1 MSVIKHSKYRNSGIL
16 FELLVRR
23 TTADLLENKD
33 SRAVKLLKKYFT
45 NTELGREY
53 TLYTSLM
60 NTQKL
65 SESKADVLISTV
77 VEQYRKLNRQEIE
90 KSKFNLI
97 KEIKKSYDL
106 DEFFKAKIDNYKVYA
121 AIYTILES
129 QDNKKS
135 DITQIFSNKLTILE
149 HITKEPI
156 TDKTAPKAII
166 EELMKEDKEIRILAY
181 KILVEKFNEK
191 YQGMSARQKEVL
203 KTYIN
208 SISDSTALAEYLN
221 EQLTTLKAEIL
232 ELTKKVDDAA
242 TKIKLAEVVKF
253 IKPIKENKAV
263 KDETITGILQFIEL
277 VEEVNKIK

>member
-53 TLYTSLM
+53 YLYNSLI
-60 NTQKL
+60 NSQKIN
-65 SESKADVLISTV
+65 EAKADILINTVL
-77 VEQYRKLNRQEIE
+77 EQYKKLNKSEIE
-90 KSKFNLI
+90 KQKFNLI
-97 KEIKKSYDL
+97 KEVKRHYNL

-121 AIYTILES
+121 SIYTIFES
-129 QDNKKS
+129 QGNKKS
-135 DITQIFSNKLTILE
+135 DVTQVFNNKISILE

-156 TDKTAPKAII
+156 FDKSAPKAII

>member
-33 SRAVKLLKKYFT
+33 SRAVKILKKYFT

-53 TLYTSLM
+53 ALYNSLM
-60 NTQKL
+60 NSKKL
-65 SESKADVLISTV
+65 SESKADVLIATV
-77 VEQYRKLNRQEIE
+77 VEQYRKLNKQEIE

-97 KEIKKSYDL
+97 KEVKKSYDL
-106 DEFFKAKIDNYKVYA
+106 DEFFKAKIDNYKIYA
-121 AIYTILES
+121 SIYTILES

-135 DITQIFSNKLTILE
+135 DITQVFTNKLIILE

-166 EELMKEDKEIRILAY
+166 EDLMKEDKEIRILAY
-181 KILVEKFNEK
+181 KILVEKFNDK

-203 KTYIN
+203 KVYIN
-208 SISDSTALAEYLN
+208 SISDSTSLAEYLN
-221 EQLTTLKAEIL
+221 EELSKLKSEIV
-232 ELTKKVDDAA
+232 ELTQKVDDAA
-242 TKIKLAEVVKF
+242 TKIKLSEVVKF

>member
-53 TLYTSLM
+53 YLYNSLIKI
-60 NTQKL
+60 N
-65 SESKADVLISTV
+65 EAKADILINTVL
-77 VEQYRKLNRQEIE
+77 EQYKKLNKSEIE
-90 KSKFNLI
+90 KQKFNLI
-97 KEIKKSYDL
+97 KEVKRHYNL

-121 AIYTILES
+121 SIYTIFES
-129 QDNKKS
+129 QGNKKS
-135 DITQIFSNKLTILE
+135 DVTQVFNNKISILE

-156 TDKTAPKAII
+156 FDKSAPKAII

-203 KTYIN
+203 KVYIN

-221 EQLTTLKAEIL
+221 EQLTTLKAEIID
-232 ELTKKVDDAA
+232 LTKKVDDAA

>member
-53 TLYTSLM
+53 YLYNSLI
-60 NTQKL
+60 NSQKIN
-65 SESKADVLISTV
+65 EAKADILINTVL
-77 VEQYRKLNRQEIE
+77 EQYKKLNKSEIE
-90 KSKFNLI
+90 KQKFNLI
-97 KEIKKSYDL
+97 KEVKRHYNL

-121 AIYTILES
+121 SIYTIFES
-129 QDNKKS
+129 QGNKKS
-135 DITQIFSNKLTILE
+135 DVTQVFNNKISILE

-156 TDKTAPKAII
+156 FDKSAPKAII

-203 KTYIN
+203 KAYIN

-221 EQLTTLKAEIL
+221 EQLTTLKAEIID
-232 ELTKKVDDAA
+232 LTKKVDDAA

>member
-53 TLYTSLM
+53 YLYNSLI
-60 NTQKL
+60 NSQKIN
-65 SESKADVLISTV
+65 EAKADILINTVL
-77 VEQYRKLNRQEIE
+77 EQYKKLNKSEIE
-90 KSKFNLI
+90 KQKFNLI
-97 KEIKKSYDL
+97 KEVKRHYNL

-121 AIYTILES
+121 SIYTIFES
-129 QDNKKS
+129 QGNKKS
-135 DITQIFSNKLTILE
+135 DVTQVFNNKISILE

-156 TDKTAPKAII
+156 FDKSAPKAII

-203 KTYIN
+203 KVYIN

-221 EQLTTLKAEIL
+221 EQLTTLKAEIID
-232 ELTKKVDDAA
+232 LTKKVDDAA

>member
-53 TLYTSLM
+53 YLYNSLI
-60 NTQKL
+60 NSQKIN
-65 SESKADVLISTV
+65 EAKADILINTVL
-77 VEQYRKLNRQEIE
+77 EQYKKLNKSEIE
-90 KSKFNLI
+90 KQKFNLI
-97 KEIKKSYDL
+97 KEVKRHYNL

-121 AIYTILES
+121 SIYTIFES
-129 QDNKKS
+129 QGNKKS
-135 DITQIFSNKLTILE
+135 DVTQVFNNKISILE

-156 TDKTAPKAII
+156 FDKSAPKAII

-221 EQLTTLKAEIL
+221 EQLTTLKAEIID
-232 ELTKKVDDAA
+232 LTKKVDDAA